1 MTQTIE
7 PPDANP
13 RWTTAAPPA
22 QPPRPDETPL
32 ERFLGGSPAAVVT
45 RLFFISLI
53 VGALLM
59 WLDIRPWDII
69 NAVERLFQRL
79 WNLGFDAIRE
89 IAEYVLAGAI
99 LVVPVWFAARLMNQR
114 RVN

>member
-7 PPDANP
+7 PPAANP
-13 RWTTAAPPA
+13 RWTSTQPSAPPVSDN
-22 QPPRPDETPL
+22 PVY
-32 ERFLGGSPAAVVT
+32 RFLGGTPLNVFI

-59 WLDIRPWDII
+59 WLDIRPLDVFYAVNRLI
-69 NAVERLFQRL
+69 NRL

-89 IAEYVLAGAI
+89 IAEYVLAGAVI
-99 LVVPVWFAARLMNQR
+99 VVPIWFVTRLLTQR
-114 RVN
+114 PPR

>member
-7 PPDANP
+7 PPGANP
-13 RWTTAAPPA
+13 RWTSTQPAAP
-22 QPPRPDETPL
+22 RVSENPL
-32 ERFLGGSPAAVVT
+32 YRFLGGSPLNVFI

-59 WLDIRPWDII
+59 WLDIRPLDVFRAI
-69 NAVERLFQRL
+69 NRLVERL

-89 IAEYVLAGAI
+89 IAEYVVAGAVI
-99 LVVPVWFAARLMNQR
+99 VLPIWFVTRLLSQRPAR
-114 RVN
+114 

>member
-7 PPDANP
+7 PPGSNP
-13 RWTTAAPPA
+13 RWTSTQPSAPPMYGN
-22 QPPRPDETPL
+22 PL
-32 ERFLGGSPAAVVT
+32 YRFLGGSPLTVFI

-59 WLDIRPWDII
+59 WLDVRPLDIFRAL
-69 NAVERLFQRL
+69 NRLIDRL

-89 IAEYVLAGAI
+89 IAEYVLAGAVI
-99 LVVPVWFAARLMNQR
+99 VLPIWFVTRLLSQRPAR
-114 RVN
+114 

>member
-7 PPDANP
+7 PPANP
-13 RWTTAAPPA
+13 RWTPSSAPSA
-22 QPPRPDETPL
+22 QNSSDSAL
-32 ERFLGGSPAAVVT
+32 QRFLGGSPVAVFI

-59 WLDIRPWDII
+59 WLDIRPFDII
-69 NAVERLFQRL
+69 NAVERLFARL

-89 IAEYVLAGAI
+89 IAAYVVAGAVI
-99 LVVPVWFAARLMNQR
+99 VVPIWLVMRLLGQR
-114 RVN
+114 QGR